1 MDKNRRNYGDSLVNI
16 FSVERSS
23 QESRG
28 FSHERFNEFKTILQN
43 HFGEMTSDVSH
54 LFEVEVDFD
63 N

>member
-1 MDKNRRNYGDSLVNI
+1 MTYMFI
-16 FSVERSS
+16 
-23 QESRG
+23 
-28 FSHERFNEFKTILQN
+28 EFKTILQN

>member
-1 MDKNRRNYGDSLVNI
+1 MEFI
-16 FSVERSS
+16 
-23 QESRG
+23 
-28 FSHERFNEFKTILQN
+28 EFKTILQN